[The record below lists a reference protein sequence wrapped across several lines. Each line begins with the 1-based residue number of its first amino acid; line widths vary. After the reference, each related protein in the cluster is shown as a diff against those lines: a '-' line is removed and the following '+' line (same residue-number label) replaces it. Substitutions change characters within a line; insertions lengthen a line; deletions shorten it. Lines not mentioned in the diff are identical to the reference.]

1 MSFLFLILN
10 NTFIGTLLA
19 GFFLALF
26 GLFLYRRQ
34 KQVDIKYEDLK
45 IIRESAS
52 LLFANI
58 EIASKNYEG
67 QLNIYDGKNPQIKL
81 ISDVINKKFEDHFQ
95 SEFDKQFNA
104 FSSKITALS
113 DDLIAKLKIHSPG
126 YESEIKTITKQIPA
140 VILYL
145 SGWTVLKKST
155 PNEVAEFRKGFA
167 EASSVM
173 KKVLQE
179 LIKQSI

>member
-1 MSFLFLILN
+1 MTCILTILN

-19 GFFLALF
+19 GVVLALF

-34 KQVDIKYEDLK
+34 KQIDIKYEDLK

-81 ISDVINKKFEDHFQ
+81 LSDAINKKFENHFQ
-95 SEFDKQFNA
+95 NEYDKQLNTL
-104 FSSKITALS
+104 STKITSLS
-113 DDLIAKLKIHSPG
+113 DDLVAKLKIHSPE
-126 YESEIKTITKQIPA
+126 YDSEIKIITDKILTIIIFLA
-140 VILYL
+140 G
-145 SGWTVLKKST
+145 SMVLRKST
-155 PNEVAEFRKGFA
+155 NDEVAEFRIGFTETSGA
-167 EASSVM
+167 IKE
-173 KKVLQE
+173 VLQK
-179 LIKQSI
+179 LIKQKI